1 MKAANF
7 AMIDSQ
13 YFCMFNKSER
23 EMKYYEWSKLFDSW
37 NDVEGISKSNLST

>member
-23 EMKYYEWSKLFDSW
+23 EMKYYELSMSF
-37 NDVEGISKSNLST
+37 NL